1 MKYKLLGLPV
11 KIVQQNE
18 VERILGS
25 KLEEFLYDE
34 GTCWYTEQ
42 EKYEGNQLI
51 TVGEIN
57 HSYW

>member
-1 MKYKLLGLPV
+1 MRNVKYKLLGLPV

-34 GTCWYTEQ
+34 GTC
-42 EKYEGNQLI
+42 
-51 TVGEIN
+51 
-57 HSYW
+57 